1 VKRLLLLGLL
11 LALPTP
17 AAADGCPASQCGT
30 TSSAL
35 PGSRHV
41 YVRPNGHGGPL
52 VVYDVVARRRLA
64 LLPRGLASAD
74 GRMFVS
80 AARAKSGTT
89 VARYALPSGRLLGAT
104 RVPWRVVLQAVS
116 ADGRRVVLGGAG
128 ARRSTRL
135 VVLDRYRVARTVTL
149 RGAYESET
157 VSPDGTKLFL
167 VHWLTNRYELKLY
180 DFAERRL
187 LATPTLEPD
196 GSLEKMVGQAWTGVA
211 TRNGRWLLTLYVKG
225 DGTAFVH
232 ALDLVRGVGHCL
244 DVPGH
249 AGPLEIGAAALVLSP
264 DEKRLYVANPLLG
277 SVTTIALAGPRVT
290 RTTTFRTPLRSVGFS
305 FGIGPN
311 GAASRDGTI
320 AFSGNR
326 LVWRYDARTGRVLG
340 PFRSASMVAGL
351 GFVGRRVVTVAANGS
366 MSALG

>member
-1 VKRLLLLGLL
+1 
-11 LALPTP
+11 
-17 AAADGCPASQCGT
+17 
-30 TSSAL
+30 
-35 PGSRHV
+35 
-41 YVRPNGHGGPL
+41 
-52 VVYDVVARRRLA
+52 
-64 LLPRGLASAD
+64 
-74 GRMFVS
+74 MFVS

-116 ADGRRVVLGGAG
+116 ADGRRVALGGVG

-167 VHWLTNRYELKLY
+167 IHWLTNRYELKLY

-232 ALDLVRGVGHCL
+232 ALDLMRGVGHCL

-290 RTTTFRTPLRSVGFS
+290 RTTTFRTPLRSAGFS

-326 LVWRYDARTGRVLG
+326 LVWRYDPRIGRVLG
-340 PFRSASMVAGL
+340 PFRSPSMVAGL
-351 GFVGRRVVTVAANGS
+351 GFGGRRVVAVAATGS
-366 MSALG
+366 MSAVG